1 VFRIIERVVLAA
13 WLPAVM
19 IFAAVGCGPAEESAG
34 TASRDDAPLAT
45 ARVPERNLI
54 LIGLDGA
61 DWEIIDPLVAQGDL
75 PNIAR
80 LSEEGARAR
89 LRTIAPILSPVVW
102 TSVATGKGPA
112 KHGIVDFLARS
123 SDGSMVP
130 VTSSLRRARAL
141 WNLLG
146 EGGVPVSVT
155 AWWATWPAES
165 VKGYMATDRI
175 AYQLFKEVI
184 AEPASDDPVAEKRGK
199 TWPPELFDELAPMIA
214 PPSSVDDA
222 DLAPLVDL
230 TSLGTPDEDD
240 RERLDELRTIV
251 ASTRTYEAIAAELL
265 RRQPRGFH
273 SLYNES
279 TDTVA
284 HLFMPFRP
292 PRRAEVDDRRAAAF
306 GDVVDATY
314 READAMIGR
323 ILERAGPGW
332 NVLVVSDHGF
342 KHGDNRPSTDPRI
355 DRGPG
360 ADWHD
365 RFGVLILW
373 GPDVRRGVRVADA
386 SILDVA
392 PTILAL
398 YGLPVGDDMDGRVL
412 DEALEPDFLA
422 THPIERIPTWE
433 RDEHGDRGGEEV
445 APSAQDPELIA
456 KLRALGYL
464 ASEPETSGSSNDLAE
479 GLSQD
484 SARAF
489 NNQGVVLLGQHD
501 LDGALV
507 EFEKGL
513 EAGGGIQSLVNI
525 ANVHLRFQD
534 PDRAEAALEKIER
547 IDPNA
552 RLLPGL
558 KGAVADLRGDDV
570 EAERLLRQ
578 ALRIDP
584 ADSRAHARLGHVF
597 EKRGRLDEALAEFE
611 AAVRADPDNAEAHN
625 YAGNVLRQRGDLER
639 AEAFFRKAIA
649 ADPRYPGAYNN
660 LGLLLQ
666 QTGRGLEAV
675 KTYQEGLE
683 QAPRSPLLHNSL
695 GSLLLLQGELEPA
708 EREVR
713 EALDLNPEMPE
724 ALNNLGILLAE
735 QGKTPESIDAFERSL
750 EAAPDQVDAHFNLAK
765 TSLVAGNPERA
776 LREFARTL
784 DLSPGHVQAAIGAG
798 ETAYRLGR
806 NSESIRFFETA
817 RSIHPDSPRVLG
829 RLGELYLARGDRAA
843 AADQWRRSLELA
855 PDQPDLERRLKEI
868 APSSPPSD

>member
-1 VFRIIERVVLAA
+1 LAGSLLVA
-13 WLPAVM
+13 LVW
-19 IFAAVGCGPAEESAG
+19 AAVGCGPAGEG
-34 TASRDDAPLAT
+34 DAAKTDEAAVAT
-45 ARVPERNLI
+45 ARIPDRNLV

-61 DWEIIDPLVAQGDL
+61 DWEIIDPLVASGDL

-80 LSEEGARAR
+80 LSEEGVRAR

-112 KHGIVDFLARS
+112 KHGIVDFLARA

-155 AWWATWPAES
+155 AWWATWPAEP
-165 VKGYMATDRI
+165 VEGYMATDRI

-199 TWPPELFDELAPMIA
+199 TWPADLFDEIAPMIV
-214 PPSSVDDA
+214 PPSSVNDA
-222 DLAPLVDL
+222 DLARLVDL
-230 TSLGTPDEDD
+230 DALGSPDADD
-240 RERLDELRTIV
+240 RERLEDLRTIV
-251 ASTRTYEAIAAELL
+251 ASTRTYEAIATELL

-273 SLYNES
+273 SVYNES

-292 PRRAEVDDRRAAAF
+292 PRRPEVDDRRAAAF
-306 GDVVDATY
+306 GDVVDASY

-323 ILERAGPGW
+323 ILERVGPDW
-332 NVLVVSDHGF
+332 NVLVISDHGF
-342 KHGDNRPSTDPRI
+342 KHGDNRPSTDSRI
-355 DRGPG
+355 DHGPG

-373 GPDVRRGVRVADA
+373 GNDVRRGVRVADA

-398 YGLPVGDDMDGRVL
+398 YGLPVGEDMDGRVL
-412 DEALEPDFLA
+412 EEALAPEFLA
-422 THPIERIPTWE
+422 EFPVERIPTWE
-433 RDEHGDRGGEEV
+433 REESAGEEV

-464 ASEPETSGSSNDLAE
+464 APEPEGSEDELTA

-489 NNQGVVLLGQHD
+489 NNQGVVLMTQRD
-501 LDGALV
+501 LDGAL
-507 EFEKGL
+507 EQFEKGL
-513 EAGGGIQSLVNI
+513 AAGGGIPSLVNI
-525 ANVHLRFQD
+525 ANVHLAQRDLDQ
-534 PDRAEAALEKIER
+534 AESALARIEA
-547 IDPNA
+547 IQPNA
-552 RLLPGL
+552 RMLPGL
-558 KGAVADLRGDDV
+558 RGAVADLRGDDV

-578 ALRIDP
+578 AIRIDP
-584 ADSRAHARLGHVF
+584 ADSRAHARLGHVL
-597 EKRGRLDEALAEFE
+597 EKRGQLDEALAEFE
-611 AAVRADPDNAEAHN
+611 AAVRANPDNAEAHN
-625 YAGNVLRQRGDLER
+625 YAGNVLRQRGDLPG
-639 AEAFFRKAIA
+639 AEAYFRKAIA

-666 QTGRGLEAV
+666 ETGRGTEAV
-675 KTYQEGLE
+675 ELYRKGLE

-695 GSLLLLQGELEPA
+695 GSLLLVKGDLDAA
-708 EREVR
+708 EREIR
-713 EALDLNPEMPE
+713 GALDVDPGMAE

-735 QGKTPESIDAFERSL
+735 QGKAAEAIDAFERSL
-750 EAAPDQVDAHFNLAK
+750 KAAPEQVDAHFNLAK
-765 TSLVAGNPERA
+765 TSLVVGNLERA
-776 LREFARTL
+776 LKEFARTL
-784 DLSPGHVQAAIGAG
+784 ELAPGHYQAAIGAG
-798 ETAYRLGR
+798 ETAYRLER
-806 NSESIRFFETA
+806 NEESTRYFERA
-817 RSIHPDSPRVLG
+817 RGINPDSPRVLK
-829 RLGELYLARGDRAA
+829 RLGELYLARGDRRRAA
-843 AADQWRRSLELA
+843 ERWSRSLELA
-855 PDQPDLERRLKEI
+855 PDQPDLSRRLEEI
-868 APSSPPSD
+868 TATEPPTN